1 MPRPLSAALADA
13 RGAERG
19 ERIAGAVASWREALA
34 GSGLPDTL
42 LVSGP
47 GATASWLDLTHAHPN
62 GLAQLF
68 AGRSTR
74 LSSLFREADAYA
86 LAWRQAR
93 AIRAAAQSVS
103 ALRGVQ
109 GCCLAIGVAAWR
121 PTQSLSSPEPSAEV
135 LAPVVLRACTIRP
148 RTDGD
153 DYELDLDDA
162 VLINPELVR
171 ALVDGYGVEADG
183 AHLAALTRTDKGFD
197 PRPVYAWLEERCRS
211 VRAFSVRRN
220 LVLATFAA
228 GSGAVLADLEAAVP
242 AIAAHRLL
250 GRVAEAHTTIE
261 LRDGASPP
269 SALGS
274 PAPVPGPGETG
285 GPAGADFHGGLEIRG
300 GTLSAASTEAGES
313 RRLAVVGRLGPRIPR
328 PVRPAV
334 EADPGQELLVVDCDP
349 GQQAALAAALRGEDV
364 VIDGPPGSGVT
375 HALVAVIGAL
385 AHAGRR
391 VLVLG
396 PRLGSGENL
405 LDRLGEAG
413 LGGLVL
419 DLREDA
425 GARRPRGGGL
435 PASRLLEGLDAA
447 TAPEVPTVADVARMR
462 TDDEGVATVRRVRE
476 LLDDEVTALHEVRS
490 PWNVSCYDAMV
501 ALAEL
506 TGRSGAPTGSTRL
519 PDAVLT
525 GLDAVSRE
533 RLRVHLQAAASAGAF
548 TLTRVDTRWYD
559 ADVSTAPQARAAL
572 EAALVLRAG
581 LDRARTAMSEVTAA
595 AGLRPAG
602 DVAGWLPLLGVL
614 TGVRAVLDVMQ
625 PHVYEQPLVE
635 LAGAVAP
642 RHLRAKEPISR
653 AERRRRRRL
662 AHSLTRPGVHV
673 DDLYQVLLTAAE
685 QKLRWRGLS
694 PAAEGPRVVPGITEA
709 EAAVRR
715 VVSAVDVLDG
725 VFAAAQTPSS
735 PALRDLPFDELE
747 QRVFDLA
754 GDTQG
759 ILGQPRRATLVE
771 GLRKA
776 GLGELVDDLR
786 TRRVGPASV
795 DAELD
800 LAWWSSVR
808 DHIVRSDPRLARHD
822 PEAVRSA
829 GRDLRK
835 AEAARVS
842 RGAALVQAAVT
853 ARAAAVTAARD
864 EQVQVL
870 RHELGRPENRP
881 RLVDLVRRCGDVL
894 SAVTPVWVMSPDTVA
909 GCLMPPDPSLPPI
922 VDAVV
927 VDDAGQIGVPE
938 VVAALARGAQLVVAG
953 DSGRLSPPEGSRPLI
968 TAVSPFATVCH
979 LDRDHR
985 ARDGRML
992 VPLAPRYPGGW
1003 LLTPGTDAAAPLS
1016 LEAVP
1021 DGVAIPPPG
1030 EELPVSSDAEVARV
1044 LELVE
1049 RHALRRPDE
1058 SLVVVTLSERHAE
1071 RIEEAVRSGLASRPV
1086 LESWLAAS
1094 AGAAEPFVVRSVQRA
1109 LGLERDAAIVSVG
1122 LARTPHGRVL
1132 HRFGVLDSDR
1142 GSAVLTTALTR
1153 ARSRTTVVCCFTA
1166 EELNVDRLRT
1176 AGARLLRDVLLFA
1189 GGHGSSAGR
1198 RTGTPDGLVADLR
1211 DRLAAAGLPV
1221 RSRLDDGSWPLDIAV
1236 ADPRVPGRM
1245 LVAVDVDG
1253 PSFASRSCREREM
1266 ARPARFERAG
1276 WVYTKVSA
1284 LDLFADPALEVA
1296 RVRSAWDEAMARP
1309 LPPDAYP
1316 AVVTGPEDDAPV
1328 IPERADDDR
1337 DEGWGEASPGSGDS
1351 RDSRDEDL
1359 QRDRPPHWE

>member
-1 MPRPLSAALADA
+1 VPEQTSSVALTLPAALHDV
-13 RGAERG
+13 RGQERTG
-19 ERIAGAVASWREALA
+19 RIAEAVESWRNALA

-68 AGRSTR
+68 AGRPTR
-74 LSSLFREADAYA
+74 LSSLFREADAHA
-86 LAWRQAR
+86 TAWRQAR
-93 AIRAAAQSVS
+93 SIRAAAQSVS
-103 ALRGVQ
+103 AQRGVQ
-109 GCCLAIGVAAWR
+109 GCCLAIGVATWR
-121 PTQSLSSPEPSAEV
+121 PAPAPALSSPGPAEV

-153 DYELDLDDA
+153 DFELDLDDA

-171 ALVDGYGVEADG
+171 ALVDGYGIEADG
-183 AHLAALTRTDKGFD
+183 AHLAALTRTEKGFD

-211 VRAFSVRRN
+211 PRAFSIQRT

-242 AIAAHRLL
+242 AIASHRLL
-250 GRVAEAHTTIE
+250 GRVAEAYNTIE
-261 LRDGASPP
+261 LRDDVSSPPGAASPV
-269 SALGS
+269 L
-274 PAPVPGPGETG
+274 VPGPGDGEADSPGAPDVRAGSSAT
-285 GPAGADFHGGLEIRG
+285 PAAE
-300 GTLSAASTEAGES
+300 SGES
-313 RRLAVVGRLGPRIPR
+313 RRLAVVGRLGPRVPR

-334 EADPGQELLVVDCDP
+334 EADPGEELLVVDCDP
-349 GQQAALAAALRGEDV
+349 GQRGALAAALRGEDV

-391 VLVLG
+391 VLVLS

-405 LDRLGEAG
+405 LGRLGAAG
-413 LGGLVL
+413 LGDLVL

-425 GARRPRGGGL
+425 GARTPDDGRH
-435 PASRLLEGLDAA
+435 LLAGLDAA
-447 TAPEVPTVADVARMR
+447 VAAPPSLPEVARMR
-462 TDDEGVATVRRVRE
+462 TDDEGVATVRRVRDV
-476 LLDDEVTALHEVRS
+476 LDGEVTALHEVRS

-506 TGRSGAPTGSTRL
+506 TGRAGAPTGSTRL

-559 ADVSTAPQARAAL
+559 AAVSTAPQARAAL

-581 LDRARTAMSEVTAA
+581 LERARTAMTEVTAA
-595 AGLRPAG
+595 AGLRPAA
-602 DVAGWLPLLGVL
+602 DVAGWLPLLDVL

-625 PHVYEQPLVE
+625 PQIYEQPLVE

-642 RHLRAKEPISR
+642 RPLRAKEPITR

-662 AHSLTRPGVHV
+662 AHSLTRPGAHV

-694 PAAEGPRVVPGITEA
+694 PVAEGPRVVPGITEA
-709 EAAVRR
+709 DTAVRR
-715 VVSAVDVLDG
+715 VVSAIDVLDG
-725 VFAAAQTPSS
+725 VFAGAPG
-735 PALRDLPFDELE
+735 PALRDLPFDELQ

-759 ILGQPRRATLVE
+759 ILGQPRRATLVD

-776 GLGELVDDLR
+776 GLGDLVDDLR
-786 TRRVGPASV
+786 SRRVGPASV

-822 PEAVRSA
+822 ADAVRSA
-829 GRDLRK
+829 GRELRT
-835 AEAARVS
+835 AEAARVA
-842 RGAALVQAAVT
+842 RGASLVQAAVT
-853 ARAAAVTAARD
+853 ARAASVTTARD

-870 RHELGRPENRP
+870 RQELGRPGNRP

-894 SAVTPVWVMSPDTVA
+894 SAVTPVWMMSPGTVA
-909 GCLMPPDPSLPPI
+909 GCLIPPDPSLPPI

-927 VDDAGQIGVPE
+927 VDDAGHIGVPE
-938 VVAALARGAQLVVAG
+938 VVAALARGAQLIVAG
-953 DSGRLSPPEGSRPLI
+953 DSGRLSPPEGARPLI
-968 TAVSPFATVCH
+968 TSVSPFATVCR

-992 VPLAPRYPGGW
+992 VPLAPRYHGGW
-1003 LLTPGTDAAAPLS
+1003 LLTPGPDAAAPLS
-1016 LEAVP
+1016 LEPVP
-1021 DGVAIPPPG
+1021 EGVAIPVPG
-1030 EELPVSSDAEVARV
+1030 EELPVSPDAEVARV

-1086 LESWLAAS
+1086 LESWLTAS
-1094 AGAAEPFVVRSVQRA
+1094 ATSAEPFAVRSVQRA
-1109 LGLERDAAIVSVG
+1109 LGLERDAAIVSIG

-1132 HRFGVLDSDR
+1132 HRFGVLDSAR

-1153 ARSRTTVVCCFTA
+1153 ARSRNTVVCCFTA
-1166 EELNVDRLRT
+1166 DDLDVDRLRT
-1176 AGARLLRDVLLFA
+1176 PGARLLRDVLLFA
-1189 GGHGSSAGR
+1189 GGRGSSAGR

-1253 PSFASRSCREREM
+1253 PSFAARSCREREL

-1276 WVYTKVSA
+1276 WVYTKVSS

-1296 RVRSAWDEAMARP
+1296 RVRAAWDEAMARP

-1316 AVVTGPEDDAPV
+1316 APVSGPEDDPV
-1328 IPERADDDR
+1328 IPERSDDDR
-1337 DEGWGEASPGSGDS
+1337 DEGWGDTPAGGS
-1351 RDSRDEDL
+1351 RDSRDAEL
-1359 QRDRPPHWE
+1359 ERDRPPHWE